1 MKMIIERDEKAR
13 IAQEER
19 EEKARIAQKEH
30 EEKARIA
37 QEEREEKARIAQ
49 KERDEQTNAQMMA
62 IIGKIQDGK
71 NTEQKPDQCRRMEP
85 EPEQIR
91 MTANAEDAAS
101 SINSEE
107 VPAALTKKSGISD
120 QPGMYLNDVA
130 VCSIMA
136 ESVCNSIPLEKEI
149 GSGTTEM
156 LSYEEDEPRD
166 MDMGVEGV
174 LANVSSEDVI
184 CEATFQELSTTD
196 TTIELDVV
204 DVSSVNIVLEDTFGE
219 EVFPEEINNNDG
231 SRMEDLV
238 GDSSLDTISEE
249 WFGKEARPEEVCCGA
264 PETQMVDMA
273 LGIEKSFGANGCRDM
288 EDEFSLSVSPRNF
301 PSKEDRDLPPKQN
314 LIGRRTEQ
322 DVSSDSGKERKNS
335 PENSEKNLG
344 EKEDPRINRSDH
356 EIMAPR
362 RDKTVRPKKVKA
374 RVSPTDLQLSLKEGR
389 GLDRRLGKG
398 DLANKGCGRGRSKDR
413 EVRLSILGK
422 EIVEANRCQGTE
434 PENQKRMTKEQ
445 ESCKGVLIKELLA
458 TVPIILQ
465 QQKTLNVH
473 HLRANQKGMT
483 YGPFDRGKIRES
495 CQHIE
500 PDEIEEL
507 RNKEER
513 TVPSMDNKELQTEEK
528 DVLKEIQEPATI
540 PTTTFE
546 ENHGF
551 QTVPEE
557 TQEVVLNPEE
567 YLQEETA
574 PMKRPKRLRNPPKRL
589 VIDTSKKNY
598 DFI

>member
-1 MKMIIERDEKAR
+1 M
-13 IAQEER
+13 
-19 EEKARIAQKEH
+19 H
-30 EEKARIA
+30 
-37 QEEREEKARIAQ
+37 
-49 KERDEQTNAQMMA
+49 
-62 IIGKIQDGK
+62 
-71 NTEQKPDQCRRMEP
+71 
-85 EPEQIR
+85 
-91 MTANAEDAAS
+91 
-101 SINSEE
+101 
-107 VPAALTKKSGISD
+107 
-120 QPGMYLNDVA
+120 
-130 VCSIMA
+130 
-136 ESVCNSIPLEKEI
+136 SIPLEKEI
-149 GSGTTEM
+149 GSGTIER
-156 LSYEEDEPRD
+156 LSDEEDEPRD
-166 MDMGVEGV
+166 IDIRVEGV

-249 WFGKEARPEEVCCGA
+249 WFGKEARPEEVCYGA

-288 EDEFSLSVSPRNF
+288 EDEFGLSVSPRNF
-301 PSKEDRDLPPKQN
+301 PSNEDRDLPSPKQN
-314 LIGRRTEQ
+314 LIGRRTGQ
-322 DVSSDSGKERKNS
+322 NVSSDSGKEGRNS

-344 EKEDPRINRSDH
+344 EKEDPRTNRSDH
-356 EIMAPR
+356 RIMTPR
-362 RDKTVRPKKVKA
+362 RDRAVRPKKVKA

-389 GLDRRLGKG
+389 GLDRRSGKG
-398 DLANKGCGRGRSKDR
+398 DLANKGGGRVRSKDR
-413 EVRLSILGK
+413 EVRL
-422 EIVEANRCQGTE
+422 
-434 PENQKRMTKEQ
+434 
-445 ESCKGVLIKELLA
+445 
-458 TVPIILQ
+458 
-465 QQKTLNVH
+465 NVD
-473 HLRANQKGMT
+473 HLRADQKGMT

-513 TVPSMDNKELQTEEK
+513 TVPSLDNKELQTEEK

-567 YLQEETA
+567 YFQEETA
-574 PMKRPKRLRNPPKRL
+574 PMTRPKRLRNPPKRL

>member
-1 MKMIIERDEKAR
+1 MTNTQESSTMMEMFMKMIM
-13 IAQEER
+13 
-19 EEKARIAQKEH
+19 EH
-30 EEKARIA
+30 D
-37 QEEREEKARIAQ
+37 EKARIAQ
-49 KERDEQTNAQMMA
+49 KERDEKRRIAQEESDENRRIALKEQNEQANAQMMA
-62 IIGKIQDGK
+62 IIGMLLDGRSI
-71 NTEQKPDQCRRMEP
+71 EQKPDQCRRMEP

-204 DVSSVNIVLEDTFGE
+204 DVTSVNIVLEDTFGE

-238 GDSSLDTISEE
+238 GDSSLDTISEL
-249 WFGKEARPEEVCCGA
+249 WFGKEARPEEECCGA

-273 LGIEKSFGANGCRDM
+273 LGIENSFRANGCRDT
-288 EDEFSLSVSPRNF
+288 EDEFSLSVSPRDF
-301 PSKEDRDLPPKQN
+301 LSKEDRDLPSPKQN
-314 LIGRRTEQ
+314 LIGRRTGQ
-322 DVSSDSGKERKNS
+322 NVSSDSGTEGRNS

-344 EKEDPRINRSDH
+344 EKEDPSTNRSDH
-356 EIMAPR
+356 RIMTPR
-362 RDKTVRPKKVKA
+362 RDRAVRPKKVKA

-389 GLDRRLGKG
+389 GLDRRSGKG
-398 DLANKGCGRGRSKDR
+398 DLANKGGGRVRSKDR
-413 EVRLSILGK
+413 EVRL
-422 EIVEANRCQGTE
+422 
-434 PENQKRMTKEQ
+434 
-445 ESCKGVLIKELLA
+445 
-458 TVPIILQ
+458 
-465 QQKTLNVH
+465 NVD
-473 HLRANQKGMT
+473 HLRANQKGRT

-495 CQHIE
+495 CQHV
-500 PDEIEEL
+500 EL
-507 RNKEER
+507 M
-513 TVPSMDNKELQTEEK
+513 SS
-528 DVLKEIQEPATI
+528 TI
-540 PTTTFE
+540 SSYRR
-546 ENHGF
+546 GG
-551 QTVPEE
+551 VV
-557 TQEVVLNPEE
+557 VVLYNC
-567 YLQEETA
+567 
-574 PMKRPKRLRNPPKRL
+574 
-589 VIDTSKKNY
+589 
-598 DFI
+598 

>member
-1 MKMIIERDEKAR
+1 MKMLMERDEKY
-13 IAQEER
+13 
-19 EEKARIAQKEH
+19 RIAQKEQN
-30 EEKARIA
+30 EK
-37 QEEREEKARIAQ
+37 
-49 KERDEQTNAQMMA
+49 MWA
-62 IIGKIQDGK
+62 IIGMFLDGK
-71 NTEQKPDQCRRMEP
+71 P
-85 EPEQIR
+85 
-91 MTANAEDAAS
+91 
-101 SINSEE
+101 
-107 VPAALTKKSGISD
+107 
-120 QPGMYLNDVA
+120 
-130 VCSIMA
+130 
-136 ESVCNSIPLEKEI
+136 VCNSIPLEKEI
-149 GSGTTEM
+149 GSGTIER
-156 LSYEEDEPRD
+156 LSDEEDEPRD
-166 MDMGVEGV
+166 IDIRVEGV

-249 WFGKEARPEEVCCGA
+249 WFGKEARPEEVCYGA

-288 EDEFSLSVSPRNF
+288 EDEFGLSVSPRNF
-301 PSKEDRDLPPKQN
+301 PSNEDRDLPSPKQN
-314 LIGRRTEQ
+314 LIGRRTGQ
-322 DVSSDSGKERKNS
+322 NVSSDSGKEGRNS

-344 EKEDPRINRSDH
+344 EKEDPRTNRSDH
-356 EIMAPR
+356 RIMTPR
-362 RDKTVRPKKVKA
+362 RDRAVRPKKVKA

-389 GLDRRLGKG
+389 GLDRRSGKG
-398 DLANKGCGRGRSKDR
+398 DLANKGGGRVRSKDR
-413 EVRLSILGK
+413 DVRL
-422 EIVEANRCQGTE
+422 
-434 PENQKRMTKEQ
+434 
-445 ESCKGVLIKELLA
+445 
-458 TVPIILQ
+458 
-465 QQKTLNVH
+465 NVD
-473 HLRANQKGMT
+473 HLRADQKGMT

-540 PTTTFE
+540 PTTFE

-574 PMKRPKRLRNPPKRL
+574 PMTRPKRLRNPPKRL